1 MSVIKING
9 VDFSPSTL
17 EYQRYDIE
25 SSDGSGMNADAETI
39 RERIAVKVKLA
50 CTFPPMHDHQI
61 SSLLQ
66 AVDPLFFE
74 LEYPDA
80 FIGSRKKIQAY
91 VSDRSMPLY
100 MFDDSQKEWLWEGI
114 SMTFIEK

>member
-50 CTFPPMHDHQI
+50 CTFPPMH
-61 SSLLQ
+61 
-66 AVDPLFFE
+66 
-74 LEYPDA
+74 
-80 FIGSRKKIQAY
+80 
-91 VSDRSMPLY
+91 
-100 MFDDSQKEWLWEGI
+100 
-114 SMTFIEK
+114 